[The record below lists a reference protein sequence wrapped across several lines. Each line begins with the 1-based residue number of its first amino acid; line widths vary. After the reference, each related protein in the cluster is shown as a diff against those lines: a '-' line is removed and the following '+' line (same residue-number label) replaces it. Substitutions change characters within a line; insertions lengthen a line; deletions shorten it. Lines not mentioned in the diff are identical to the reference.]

1 MTRNVSSAFVDAS
14 NLISFSVAHFVVDF
28 ACAFLLFR
36 MEGLNAISYQ
46 HAALLFVA
54 YNALAFGLEVLIGSF
69 CTARNQWRISITG
82 VALVALALVIGW
94 KISSLF
100 SANHQDLAT
109 SSVEAGLAHI
119 ATSTNSS
126 RGLLLWLS
134 LASVLAGIGNAS
146 FHVGG
151 GVDSLSRN
159 IGKYWRSG
167 VFISTGSLGIA
178 LGVIAGGNPDS
189 FSFARVFGLL
199 AFCTVLLFASSL
211 IARVETSETR
221 TDFPQV
227 AEPFDNRP
235 ILLFVTSCA
244 LYVIFVRSAL
254 GFFAPV
260 EFQIRTDILT
270 NGLALAT
277 GAFLGKFV
285 GGFLADFISARAIGS
300 LALILSIPALIFS
313 DSFVVFWFGVFFLN
327 TTTSITLVSTAQGCR
342 GRNGFAFGLTTLA
355 LLIGFFFF
363 SAIRGASFLREHE
376 TFIQVVNVLI
386 LLSSAI
392 ALFLSTRKSHPN
404 VD

>member
-1 MTRNVSSAFVDAS
+1 M
-14 NLISFSVAHFVVDF
+14 
-28 ACAFLLFR
+28 
-36 MEGLNAISYQ
+36 
-46 HAALLFVA
+46 
-54 YNALAFGLEVLIGSF
+54 
-69 CTARNQWRISITG
+69 
-82 VALVALALVIGW
+82 
-94 KISSLF
+94 
-100 SANHQDLAT
+100 
-109 SSVEAGLAHI
+109 
-119 ATSTNSS
+119 
-126 RGLLLWLS
+126 
-134 LASVLAGIGNAS
+134 ASVLAGIGNAS